1 MLRIQIEPSQ
11 RIIEATGK
19 PLSPVKE
26 LTMYPAQF
34 PILLREKMRG
44 RTVAQV
50 ADHLGVKAL
59 DVIRLLEG
67 SWRPSKE
74 ICRRMGIKAVYA
86 ITEPPST
93 TGEPNFAHASR
104 V

>member
-1 MLRIQIEPSQ
+1 MNSIHTEPSQ

-19 PLSPVKE
+19 PLAPVKE
-26 LTMYPAQF
+26 QTLYPAQF
-34 PILLREKMRG
+34 PILLRERMQG

-50 ADHLGVKAL
+50 AEHFGIRAR
-59 DVIRLLEG
+59 DVIRMLEG

-74 ICRRMGIKAVYA
+74 ICRRLGIRTVYA
-86 ITEPPST
+86 IAETPAS
-93 TGEPNFAHASR
+93 GGGANFANASR